1 MKTIK
6 KRSLWTTLK
15 LAFFAVL
22 FMAYS
27 CNEDMAELEANQD
40 AVQAKNSKA
49 VLKTIAKGAK
59 IHGTNGIYF
68 GPDDNLYIASFYGQ
82 EVVVMNKQNGKIL
95 KRIPV
100 DSADDLVFHPDGE
113 SFYYTDI
120 LTAKVVRMNLEGNIM
135 GQLEVAPG
143 VNPITFSDDEE
154 PRLFVGLDFEG
165 DGLYELDPDLT
176 SIIRVIVPYVSGR
189 SPELPIGFL
198 NAFDFG
204 PDGFLYGPVFTR
216 GTVVKVDVG
225 DPGDPSS
232 TNPYDDGI
240 IEVIN
245 DEFTYPVAAK
255 FGPDGFLYVLDQT
268 GEVFKVN
275 HETGQRTLFTTLQPG
290 LDNLAFDKDGTLYVS
305 NADFGWIV
313 EILPS
318 GQARTISK
326 GGMIGPM
333 GVAVLPGSKK
343 KDRVFVGDLFRM
355 REFDGLTGKEGKIYK
370 GYLVPE
376 PGKLTMPF
384 SVQADGENLIV
395 TSWFSGLVQSWS
407 PETDEV
413 VNDEQFQMVVP
424 IDAVR
429 VNGEIV
435 VSDLILGVVMAGDYS
450 EIAKPIVASGLA
462 TDGVTLWAADWA
474 TGQIWQIDFE
484 GNTPQTPVEVAS
496 GLSFPEGLAFE
507 KENSLVVVETGT
519 SRLSR
524 IDLTKDAGENVT
536 TIAENLELSGP
547 SLPGSVPTWYFDGV
561 AVGPS
566 GDIYVT
572 GGGANVLYR
581 VSAK

>member
-1 MKTIK
+1 
-6 KRSLWTTLK
+6 
-15 LAFFAVL
+15 
-22 FMAYS
+22 
-27 CNEDMAELEANQD
+27 
-40 AVQAKNSKA
+40 
-49 VLKTIAKGAK
+49 
-59 IHGTNGIYF
+59 
-68 GPDDNLYIASFYGQ
+68 
-82 EVVVMNKQNGKIL
+82 
-95 KRIPV
+95 
-100 DSADDLVFHPDGE
+100 
-113 SFYYTDI
+113 
-120 LTAKVVRMNLEGNIM
+120 
-135 GQLEVAPG
+135 
-143 VNPITFSDDEE
+143 
-154 PRLFVGLDFEG
+154 
-165 DGLYELDPDLT
+165 
-176 SIIRVIVPYVSGR
+176 
-189 SPELPIGFL
+189 
-198 NAFDFG
+198 
-204 PDGFLYGPVFTR
+204 
-216 GTVVKVDVG
+216 
-225 DPGDPSS
+225 
-232 TNPYDDGI
+232 
-240 IEVIN
+240 
-245 DEFTYPVAAK
+245 
-255 FGPDGFLYVLDQT
+255 
-268 GEVFKVN
+268 
-275 HETGQRTLFTTLQPG
+275 
-290 LDNLAFDKDGTLYVS
+290 
-305 NADFGWIV
+305 
-313 EILPS
+313 
-318 GQARTISK
+318 
-326 GGMIGPM
+326 
-333 GVAVLPGSKK
+333 
-343 KDRVFVGDLFRM
+343 
-355 REFDGLTGKEGKIYK
+355 
-370 GYLVPE
+370 
-376 PGKLTMPF
+376 MPF

>member
-15 LAFFAVL
+15 LAFLAVL
-22 FMAYS
+22 FVAAS
-27 CNEDMAELEANQD
+27 CSQDMAELEANQEGM
-40 AVQAKNSKA
+40 QAKNSKA
-49 VLKTIAKGAK
+49 VLKTIAKGAE

-120 LTAKVVRMNLEGNIM
+120 LTAKVVRMDLEGNIM

-165 DGLYELDPDLT
+165 DGLYELDPDLG

-189 SPELPIGFL
+189 SPDLPIGFL

-204 PDGFLYGPVFTR
+204 PDGYLYGPVFTK

-232 TNPYDDGI
+232 TDPYDDGI

-255 FGPDGFLYVLDQT
+255 FGPDGLLTVLDQT

-370 GYLVPE
+370 GYLV
-376 PGKLTMPF
+376 GRT
-384 SVQADGENLIV
+384 
-395 TSWFSGLVQSWS
+395 
-407 PETDEV
+407 
-413 VNDEQFQMVVP
+413 
-424 IDAVR
+424 R
-429 VNGEIV
+429 
-435 VSDLILGVVMAGDYS
+435 
-450 EIAKPIVASGLA
+450 
-462 TDGVTLWAADWA
+462 
-474 TGQIWQIDFE
+474 
-484 GNTPQTPVEVAS
+484 
-496 GLSFPEGLAFE
+496 
-507 KENSLVVVETGT
+507 
-519 SRLSR
+519 
-524 IDLTKDAGENVT
+524 
-536 TIAENLELSGP
+536 
-547 SLPGSVPTWYFDGV
+547 
-561 AVGPS
+561 
-566 GDIYVT
+566 
-572 GGGANVLYR
+572 
-581 VSAK
+581 